1 MGDCRIAVLGCR
13 GRMGQMLVREIG
25 AAAGCAV
32 AAATELPGDA
42 AVGRD
47 AGAVAGLDPLG
58 VTVVGDT
65 RAAAAASDVLVDF
78 TVPAAAAGH
87 AAAAAET
94 GTALVIGTTGLEPAQ
109 TAALEAAAA
118 TVPVVYAPNMSLGVN
133 LLFAVTEQVAQA
145 LGEDWDVEIVEMHH
159 RHKADAPSGT
169 ALGFGR
175 AAARGRGVALE
186 DVADRGRDGVTG
198 ARRQG
203 DIGFAV
209 LRGGDVAG
217 EHTVVFATDAERV
230 ELTHKAG
237 SRAIFA
243 RGAVRAARWAAG
255 RAQRGQPGLYDMADV
270 LGLR

>member
-1 MGDCRIAVLGCR
+1 MGDCRIAVLGCS
-13 GRMGQMLVREIG
+13 GRMGQMLVREFT
-25 AAAGCAV
+25 AAEGCAV
-32 AAATELPGDA
+32 ATATEQAGDG

-58 VTVVGDT
+58 VTVGDDI

-94 GTALVIGTTGLEPAQ
+94 GTALVIGTTGLEPDR
-109 TAALEAAAA
+109 TAALDAAAA
-118 TVPVVYAPNMSLGVN
+118 AVPVVYAPNMSLGVN
-133 LLFAVTEQVAQA
+133 LLFAVTEQVARA
-145 LGEDWDVEIVEMHH
+145 LADDWDIEIVEMHH
-159 RHKADAPSGT
+159 RYKADAPSGT

-175 AAARGRGVALE
+175 AAARGRGVDL
-186 DVADRGRDGVTG
+186 DVVADRGRDGVTG
-198 ARRQG
+198 ARRRG

-217 EHTVVFATDAERV
+217 EHTAVFATENERI

-255 RAQRGQPGLYDMADV
+255 RAPGLYDMADV

>member
-1 MGDCRIAVLGCR
+1 MGDCRIAILGCS
-13 GRMGQMLVREIG
+13 GRMGRMLIREIG
-25 AAAGCAV
+25 AAAGCIV
-32 AAATELPGDA
+32 SAATEQPGDA

-58 VTVVGDT
+58 VTVVDDA

-94 GTALVIGTTGLEPAQ
+94 GTALVIGTTGLQREH
-109 TAALEAAAA
+109 TAALKAAAA
-118 TVPVVYAPNMSLGVN
+118 AVPVVYAPNMSLGVN
-133 LLFAVTEQVAQA
+133 LLFAVTEQVARA
-145 LGEDWDVEIVEMHH
+145 LGDDWDIEIQEMHH
-159 RHKADAPSGT
+159 KHKADAPSGT
-169 ALGFGR
+169 AFGFGR
-175 AAARGRGVALE
+175 AAARGRGVDL
-186 DVADRGRDGVTG
+186 DTVADRGRDGVTG

-217 EHTVVFATDAERV
+217 EHTVMFTTEGERV

-255 RAQRGQPGLYDMADV
+255 RAPDLYDMADV

>member
-13 GRMGQMLVREIG
+13 GRMGQMLVREIT
-25 AAAGCAV
+25 AAGGCTV
-32 AAATELPGDA
+32 AAATELPGDE

-47 AGAVAGLDPLG
+47 AGALAGLDPLG
-58 VTVVGDT
+58 VTVGDDT
-65 RAAAAASDVLVDF
+65 GAAAAASDVLVDF

-94 GTALVIGTTGLEPAQ
+94 GTALVIGTTGLEPEH

-133 LLFAVTEQVAQA
+133 LLFAVTEQVAAA
-145 LGEDWDVEIVEMHH
+145 LGDDWDIEVVEMHH

-175 AAARGRGVALE
+175 AAARGRGVDLDA
-186 DVADRGRDGVTG
+186 VSDRGRDGLTG

-217 EHTVVFATDAERV
+217 EHTVVFATEAERV

-255 RAQRGQPGLYDMADV
+255 RGPGLYDMADV

>member
-13 GRMGQMLVREIG
+13 GRMGRMLVREIG
-25 AAAGCAV
+25 AAEGCAV
-32 AAATELPGDA
+32 AAATELPGDE

-47 AGAVAGLDPLG
+47 AGTVAGLDPLG
-58 VTVVGDT
+58 VTVIDDT
-65 RAAAAASDVLVDF
+65 GAAAAASDVLVDF

-87 AAAAAET
+87 AAAAADA
-94 GTALVIGTTGLEPAQ
+94 GAALVIGTTGLGADQ
-109 TAALEAAAA
+109 TAALKAAAEK
-118 TVPVVYAPNMSLGVN
+118 VPVVYAPNMSLGVN

-145 LGEDWDVEIVEMHH
+145 LGDDWDIEIVEMHH
-159 RHKADAPSGT
+159 KHKADAPSGT

-175 AAARGRGVALE
+175 AAARGRGVDLDA
-186 DVADRGRDGVTG
+186 VADRGRDGVTG

-217 EHTVVFATDAERV
+217 EHTVVFATDSERV

-255 RAQRGQPGLYDMADV
+255 RAPGLYDMADV

>member
-1 MGDCRIAVLGCR
+1 MGDCRIAILGCS
-13 GRMGQMLVREIG
+13 GRMGRMLIREVG
-25 AAAGCAV
+25 GAAGCRV
-32 AAATELPGDA
+32 TAATEQPGAD

-58 VTVVGDT
+58 VTVVDDT

-87 AAAAAET
+87 AAVAAET
-94 GTALVIGTTGLEPAQ
+94 GTALVIGTTGLEAVH
-109 TAALEAAAA
+109 TAALETAAAS
-118 TVPVVYAPNMSLGVN
+118 VPVVYAPNMSLGVN

-145 LGEDWDVEIVEMHH
+145 LGDDWDIEIVEMHH
-159 RHKADAPSGT
+159 KHKADAPSGT

-175 AAARGRGVALE
+175 AAARGRGVELDA
-186 DVADRGRDGVTG
+186 VADRGRDGVTG
-198 ARRQG
+198 ARRLG

-217 EHTVVFATDAERV
+217 EHSVVFATDSERI

-255 RAQRGQPGLYDMADV
+255 RAPGLYDMADV

>member
-13 GRMGQMLVREIG
+13 GRMGQMLVREI
-25 AAAGCAV
+25 AAAEGCAV
-32 AAATELPGDA
+32 AAATELPGDE

-47 AGAVAGLDPLG
+47 AGTVAGLGPLG
-58 VTVVGDT
+58 VTVGDDPG
-65 RAAAAASDVLVDF
+65 AAAAASDVLVDF
-78 TVPAAAAGH
+78 TAPAAAAGH
-87 AAAAAET
+87 AAAAAAA
-94 GTALVIGTTGLEPAQ
+94 GAALAVGTTGLEPEH
-109 TAALEAAAA
+109 TAALEAAAGK
-118 TVPVVYAPNMSLGVN
+118 VPVVYAPNMSLGVN
-133 LLFAVTEQVAQA
+133 LLFAVTERVARA
-145 LGEDWDVEIVEMHH
+145 LDGGWDIEIVEMHH
-159 RHKADAPSGT
+159 RYKADAPSGT

-175 AAARGRGVALE
+175 AAARGRGVDLDA
-186 DVADRGRDGVTG
+186 VADRGRDGIAG
-198 ARRQG
+198 PRRPG

-217 EHTVVFATDAERV
+217 EHTVVFAAEGERV

-255 RAQRGQPGLYDMADV
+255 RDPGLYDMADV

>member
-13 GRMGQMLVREIG
+13 GRMGRMLVQEI
-25 AAAGCAV
+25 AAAEGCVV
-32 AAATELPGDA
+32 AAATELPGDD

-47 AGAVAGLDPLG
+47 IGALAGLDPLG
-58 VTVVGDT
+58 VAVVDDP
-65 RAAAAASDVLVDF
+65 RAAAAACDVLVDF

-94 GTALVIGTTGLEPAQ
+94 GTALVIGTTGLEPGQ
-109 TAALEAAAA
+109 TAALDAAAA

-133 LLFAVTEQVAQA
+133 LLFAVTEQVARA
-145 LGEDWDVEIVEMHH
+145 LGDDWDIEIVEMHH

-175 AAARGRGVALE
+175 AAARGRGVDLDA
-186 DVADRGRDGVTG
+186 VADRGRDGVTG

-217 EHTVVFATDAERV
+217 EHSVVFATDSERV

-255 RAQRGQPGLYDMADV
+255 RAPGLYDMADV

>member
-1 MGDCRIAVLGCR
+1 MGDCRIAVLGCS
-13 GRMGQMLVREIG
+13 GRMGRMLVREIG
-25 AAAGCAV
+25 AAEGCAV
-32 AAATELPGDA
+32 AAATELPGDE

-58 VTVVGDT
+58 VTVVADT
-65 RAAAAASDVLVDF
+65 GAAAAASDVLVDF

-87 AAAAAET
+87 AAAAADA

-109 TAALEAAAA
+109 TAALEAAAERA
-118 TVPVVYAPNMSLGVN
+118 PVVYAPNMSLGVN
-133 LLFAVTEQVAQA
+133 LLFAVTEQVARA
-145 LGEDWDVEIVEMHH
+145 LAGDWDIEIVEMHH
-159 RHKADAPSGT
+159 RYKADAPSGT

-175 AAARGRGVALE
+175 AAARGRGVELDA
-186 DVADRGRDGVTG
+186 VADRGRDGVG
-198 ARRQG
+198 RGRKSG

-217 EHTVVFATDAERV
+217 EHTVVFATESERV

-255 RAQRGQPGLYDMADV
+255 RAPGLYDMADV

>member
-13 GRMGQMLVREIG
+13 GRMGQMLVQEIG

-32 AAATELPGDA
+32 AAATEMPGDA

-58 VTVVGDT
+58 VTVVDDAG
-65 RAAAAASDVLVDF
+65 AAAAASDVLVDF

-87 AAAAAET
+87 AAAAAAA
-94 GTALVIGTTGLEPAQ
+94 GAALVIGTTGLEADQ
-109 TAALEAAAA
+109 TAALEAAADK
-118 TVPVVYAPNMSLGVN
+118 VPVVYAPNMSLGVN
-133 LLFAVTEQVAQA
+133 LLFAVTERVAGA
-145 LGEDWDVEIVEMHH
+145 LGDDWDVEIVEMHH
-159 RHKADAPSGT
+159 KHKADAPSGT

-175 AAARGRGVALE
+175 AAARGRGVDLDE
-186 DVADRGRDGVTG
+186 VADRGRDGVTG
-198 ARRQG
+198 ARRRG

-217 EHTVVFATDAERV
+217 EHTVVFATEAERV

-255 RAQRGQPGLYDMADV
+255 RAPGLYDMADV